1 MSELTGR
8 RIAFEDETEKQA
20 YASRA
25 GFGAPDWEVRGWV
38 SSYLAIADGSLAAVS
53 PAVREL
59 TGREP
64 ATLEEYLRA
73 HPESLAH
80 VR

>member
-1 MSELTGR
+1 
-8 RIAFEDETEKQA
+8 
-20 YASRA
+20 
-25 GFGAPDWEVRGWV
+25 VRGWV
-38 SSYLAIADGSLAAVS
+38 TSYQAIGDGSLAAVS
-53 PAVREL
+53 DDVREL

-73 HPESLAH
+73 RPDSLDH